1 MIFKKLLLIG
11 LILSSQYSFSQGFEL
26 DIVQAALERTIHNV
40 RYDGRYLSIPYPNGD
55 VPANIGVCTDVIV
68 RTYRAIGTDFQQ
80 LVHEDMVANFEAYP
94 SKRIWGLSR
103 TDKNIDH
110 RRVPN
115 LQAFLSRHGEV
126 LAVSNDASDYK
137 AGNIVTWMLPGN
149 LLHIGL
155 ITNKISALTGNPM
168 VVHNI
173 GAGPKLDDVLF
184 SYSITGHYRYIPA
197 KYSDPRR

>member
-1 MIFKKLLLIG
+1 MEFKKLLLTI
-11 LILSSQYSFSQGFEL
+11 LLLSSQNALSETFEL

-68 RTYRAIGTDFQQ
+68 RTYRAIGTDLQQ

-149 LLHIGL
+149 LPHIGL
-155 ITNKISALTGNPM
+155 ITNKISALTDNPM

-197 KYSDPRR
+197 KYSDTRR

>member
-1 MIFKKLLLIG
+1 MIFKKILLIG
-11 LILSSQYSFSQGFEL
+11 LLLCTQVAFSQNFEL
-26 DIVQAALERTIHNV
+26 DVVEAALERTNHNV

-149 LLHIGL
+149 LPHIGL

-184 SYSITGHYRYIPA
+184 SYSMAGHYRYIPA
-197 KYSDPRR
+197 KYSDPHR

>member
-1 MIFKKLLLIG
+1 MILKKLLLTS
-11 LILSSQYSFSQGFEL
+11 LFLFSQNSFSQDFEL
-26 DIVQAALERTIHNV
+26 DVVEAALERTNHNV
-40 RYDGRYLSIPYPNGD
+40 RYDGRYISIPYPNGD
-55 VPANIGVCTDVIV
+55 VPENIGVCTDVIV
-68 RTYRAIGTDFQQ
+68 RTYRAIGTDLQQ

-94 SKRIWGLSR
+94 SKRIWGQNR

-115 LQAFLSRHGEV
+115 LQAFLSRQGEKLV
-126 LAVSNDASDYK
+126 ISSKASNYK

-149 LLHIGL
+149 LPHIGL

-184 SYSITGHYRYIPA
+184 SYKITGHYRYIPA
-197 KYSDPRR
+197 KYSDARR

>member
-1 MIFKKLLLIG
+1 MIFKKLLLVG
-11 LILSSQYSFSQGFEL
+11 LLLCTQVALSQNFEL
-26 DIVQAALERTIHNV
+26 DVVQAALERTNHNV

-149 LLHIGL
+149 LPHIGL
-155 ITNKISALTGNPM
+155 ITNKISALTGNLM

-184 SYSITGHYRYIPA
+184 SYSVTGHYRYIPA
-197 KYSDPRR
+197 KYSDPHR

>member
-11 LILSSQYSFSQGFEL
+11 LILSSQYSFSQDFEL
-26 DIVQAALERTIHNV
+26 DIVQVALERTNHNV

-55 VPANIGVCTDVIV
+55 VPVNIGVCTDVIV
-68 RTYRAIGTDFQQ
+68 RTYRAIGTDLQQ

-149 LLHIGL
+149 LPHIGL

-197 KYSDPRR
+197 KYSDTRR

>member
-1 MIFKKLLLIG
+1 MIFKKLLLVG
-11 LILSSQYSFSQGFEL
+11 LLLCTKVAFSQDFEL
-26 DIVQAALERTIHNV
+26 DVVEAALERTNHNV
-40 RYDGRYLSIPYPNGD
+40 RYDGRYISIPYPNGD
-55 VPANIGVCTDVIV
+55 VPENIGVCTDVIV
-68 RTYRAIGTDFQQ
+68 RTYRAIGTDLQQ

-94 SKRIWGLSR
+94 SKRIWGQNR

-115 LQAFLSRHGEV
+115 LQAFLSRQGEKLV
-126 LAVSNDASDYK
+126 ISSKASNYK

-149 LLHIGL
+149 LPHIGL

-184 SYSITGHYRYIPA
+184 SYKITGHYRYIPA
-197 KYSDPRR
+197 KYSDARR

>member
-1 MIFKKLLLIG
+1 MIFKKILLIG
-11 LILSSQYSFSQGFEL
+11 LLLCTQVAFSQDFEL
-26 DIVQAALERTIHNV
+26 DLVEAALERTNHNV
-40 RYDGRYLSIPYPNGD
+40 RYDGRYLSIPYPNVD

-68 RTYRAIGTDFQQ
+68 RTYRAIGTDLQQ

-103 TDKNIDH
+103 TDRNIDH

-149 LLHIGL
+149 LPHIGL

-197 KYSDPRR
+197 KYSDPHR

>member
-1 MIFKKLLLIG
+1 MEFKKLLLTI
-11 LILSSQYSFSQGFEL
+11 LLLSSQNALSETFEL
-26 DIVQAALERTIHNV
+26 DIVQAALERTNHNV
-40 RYDGRYLSIPYPNGD
+40 RYDGRYMSIPYPNGD

-68 RTYRAIGTDFQQ
+68 RTYRAIGTDLQQ

-149 LLHIGL
+149 LPHIGL
-155 ITNKISALTGNPM
+155 ITNKISALTDNPM

-197 KYSDPRR
+197 KYSDTRR

>member
-1 MIFKKLLLIG
+1 
-11 LILSSQYSFSQGFEL
+11 LSQNFEL
-26 DIVQAALERTIHNV
+26 DVVQAALERTKHNV
-40 RYDGRYLSIPYPNGD
+40 RYDGRYISIPYPNGD

-68 RTYRAIGTDFQQ
+68 RTYRAIGTDLQQ

-94 SKRIWGLSR
+94 SKRIWGQNR

-115 LQAFLSRHGEV
+115 LQAFLSRQAEKLV
-126 LAVSNDASDYK
+126 VSRKASDYK

-149 LLHIGL
+149 LPHIGL

-197 KYSDPRR
+197 QYSDARR

>member
-1 MIFKKLLLIG
+1 MEFKKLLLTI
-11 LILSSQYSFSQGFEL
+11 LLLSSQNALSETFEL
-26 DIVQAALERTIHNV
+26 DIVQAALERTKHNV
-40 RYDGRYLSIPYPNGD
+40 GYDGRYISIPYPNGD

-68 RTYRAIGTDFQQ
+68 RTYRAIGTDLQQ
-80 LVHEDMVANFEAYP
+80 LVHEDMVANFDAYP

-126 LAVSNDASDYK
+126 LAVSNEASDYK

-149 LLHIGL
+149 LPHIGL
-155 ITNKISALTGNPM
+155 ITNKISALTDNPM

-197 KYSDPRR
+197 KYSDTRR

>member
-1 MIFKKLLLIG
+1 MIFKKILLIG
-11 LILSSQYSFSQGFEL
+11 LLLCTQVAFSQNFEL
-26 DIVQAALERTIHNV
+26 DVVEAALERTNHNV

-68 RTYRAIGTDFQQ
+68 RTYRAIGTDLQQ

-137 AGNIVTWMLPGN
+137 PGNIVTLMLPGN
-149 LLHIGL
+149 LPHIGL

-197 KYSDPRR
+197 RYSDARR

>member
-1 MIFKKLLLIG
+1 VIFKKLLLVG
-11 LILSSQYSFSQGFEL
+11 LLLCTQVALSQNFEL
-26 DIVQAALERTIHNV
+26 DVVQAALERTKHNV
-40 RYDGRYLSIPYPNGD
+40 RYDGRYISIPYPNGD

-68 RTYRAIGTDFQQ
+68 RTYRAIGTDLQQ

-94 SKRIWGLSR
+94 SKRIWGQNR

-115 LQAFLSRHGEV
+115 LQAFLSRQAEKLV
-126 LAVSNDASDYK
+126 VSRKASDYK

-149 LLHIGL
+149 LPHIGL

-197 KYSDPRR
+197 QYSDARR

>member
-1 MIFKKLLLIG
+1 MEFKKLLLTI
-11 LILSSQYSFSQGFEL
+11 LLLSSQNALSETFEL

-68 RTYRAIGTDFQQ
+68 RTYRAIGTDLQQ

-94 SKRIWGLSR
+94 SKRIWGVSR

-149 LLHIGL
+149 LPHIGL
-155 ITNKISALTGNPM
+155 ITNKISALTDNPM

-197 KYSDPRR
+197 KYSDTRR

>member
-1 MIFKKLLLIG
+1 MIFKKILLIG
-11 LILSSQYSFSQGFEL
+11 LLLFTKVAFSQDFEL
-26 DIVQAALERTIHNV
+26 DLVEAALERTNYNV
-40 RYDGRYLSIPYPNGD
+40 LYDGRYISIPYPNGD
-55 VPANIGVCTDVIV
+55 VPENIGVCTDVII
-68 RTYRAIGTDFQQ
+68 RTYRAIGTDLQQ

-94 SKRIWGLSR
+94 SKRIWGQNR

-115 LQAFLSRHGEV
+115 LQAFLSRQGEKLV
-126 LAVSNDASDYK
+126 ISSKASDYK

-149 LLHIGL
+149 LPHIGL

-168 VVHNI
+168 LVHNI

-184 SYSITGHYRYIPA
+184 SYKITGHYRYIPA
-197 KYSDPRR
+197 KYSDASR

>member
-1 MIFKKLLLIG
+1 MIFKKILLIG
-11 LILSSQYSFSQGFEL
+11 LLLCTQVAFSQNFEL
-26 DIVQAALERTIHNV
+26 DVVEAALERTNHNV

-149 LLHIGL
+149 LPHIGL

-184 SYSITGHYRYIPA
+184 SYSMTGHYRYIPA
-197 KYSDPRR
+197 KYSDPHR